1 MFDAPML
8 VLTGLA
14 FLLAGFVKGTIGM
27 GLPTVAIAVL
37 TLSMPPA
44 LAASLYVLP
53 AIATNAWQA
62 VAGPNMIGLL
72 RRLGTMF
79 LGVVAGI
86 WLGAGVLTAD
96 ASGHAAVALGVAL
109 ATYAAFSLLAV
120 EFRVP
125 RRSEVWLSPVVG
137 VATGLVTGATGIFI
151 IPAVPYI
158 QSLQMDREELIQSL
172 GLSFLVATVTLAI
185 VLARAGILGSEVA
198 IVSVVA
204 IVPAAIGMYVGQ
216 LFRHRVSPQTFRTVF
231 LFGMLA
237 LGLNLASRVFR

>member
-62 VAGPNMIGLL
+62 VVGPNMIGLL